1 MKFKRILLTLFLG
14 IGLIGVSI
22 AGAYDDWTDDVV
34 CMWLDMRPTNEGY
47 KAEVQKRGIGCEGG
61 KAVAG
66 AAQTNK
72 TTATNKKTTTSNR
85 ASSSVDKEITIYD
98 VAFSPEVLEELLN
111 LVVSQTDY
119 DFSKH
124 QLTKNDNDIG
134 CRFSMTRIVYDVVE
148 EGQIEGWNI
157 AEGNINIKGSNV
169 EFGKHARWRMNGLST
184 DPSYFRDEV
193 NLRLTENGYLVGKM
207 AFFLLTTS
215 PGEIPR
221 NPQYPTLTEHKRST
235 PIDLNNINN
244 VNAKLYID
252 VEDWAG
258 AVMYVSSCMA
268 KQDAKRISVDLEPIF
283 DDVEYKLA
291 GQILKINIGDPKMK
305 PLMRHMGALVMK
317 CGSGL
322 IDTSGWISFVSS
334 DSDDIKNARNQNCH
348 YDYFQKS
355 NDSEALEL
363 FKAVLSGTDSVLDY
377 LQK

>member
-14 IGLIGVSI
+14 IGLIGGSI
-22 AGAYDDWTDDVV
+22 AGAYDDWTDDAV

-61 KAVAG
+61 KAVTG
-66 AAQTNK
+66 AVQT
-72 TTATNKKTTTSNR
+72 KKTTTSNT
-85 ASSSVDKEITIYD
+85 ALSSVDKEITIYD

-111 LVVSQTDY
+111 LVISKTDY

-124 QLTKNDNDIG
+124 KLSKNDKDIG
-134 CRFSMTRIVYDVVE
+134 CRFRITRIVYDKIE
-148 EGQIEGWNI
+148 EGLIERWNI

-169 EFGKHARWRMNGLST
+169 EFGKYAQWKMGGLSS

-193 NLRLTENGYLVGKM
+193 NIKLTDDGHLVGKM
-207 AFFLLTTS
+207 AYFNLMMNQGETPINPLYPILTK
-215 PGEIPR
+215 
-221 NPQYPTLTEHKRST
+221 HKRST
-235 PIDLNNINN
+235 PINLNNIKN
-244 VNAKLYID
+244 VSAKLYID

-268 KQDAKRISVDLEPIF
+268 KQDAKRISVDLELPIF
-283 DDVEYKLA
+283 DDVEYTLA

-305 PLMRHMGALVMK
+305 PLMRHLGALMMK

-322 IDTSGWISFVSS
+322 IDTSGWLSFVSS
-334 DSDDIKNARNQNCH
+334 DSDNIKNARNQNCH